1 MPNPAKSKRTR
12 GKTSW
17 GQSHLQGREEQLHFT
32 HLSPSARWAQ
42 PSTKEIACAHR
53 VPHGEGSDSGACTR
67 PSVLSGRPL
76 WGGFLSYLMPSMT
89 GRQQSLGTVRNKGKC
104 RTSLLLPVLLCELGR
119 AELRFFLHRGKELM
133 GGGEGAGLTPS
144 ISE

>member
-1 MPNPAKSKRTR
+1 MLNPAKSKCTPGR
-12 GKTSW
+12 TSW

-32 HLSPSARWAQ
+32 HISPSARWAQ

-89 GRQQSLGTVRNKGKC
+89 GREQSLRTVRNKGKC
-104 RTSLLLPVLLCELGR
+104 RTSLLLPVLLYEPGR

-133 GGGEGAGLTPS
+133 GGEEGASLTTS